1 MTFNTPQADID
12 CCLAIEESV
21 TMEERPLYLE
31 CMNGRPLSQRVSNPS
46 PDEDISGRD
55 VRDGCILTGVF
66 MQCRPKPVE
75 KKSRKKV
82 AEE

>member
-12 CCLAIEESV
+12 WALAIEESV
-21 TMEERPLYLE
+21 TMEERALYWK

-46 PDEDISGRD
+46 PDEDIPGRD

-66 MQCRPKPVE
+66 VQCRPKPVV
-75 KKSRKKV
+75 KKSRK
-82 AEE
+82 A